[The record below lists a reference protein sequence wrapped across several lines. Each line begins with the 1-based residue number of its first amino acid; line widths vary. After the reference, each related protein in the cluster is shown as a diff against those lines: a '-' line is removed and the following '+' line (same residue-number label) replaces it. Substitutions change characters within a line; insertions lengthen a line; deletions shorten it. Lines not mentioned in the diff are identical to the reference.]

1 MESSGCMMSGLLWSV
16 QPEIH
21 FSASWF
27 LGLPLCW
34 LTAKERKTALLNGK
48 LSLICSSNSWL
59 IQQCWF
65 SLPVFQLYMFFKSEQ
80 GKPRNSSLL
89 LPCTRPYIDTV
100 NVAEK
105 KKISTFWEEK
115 EEKLIATETWLYTRH
130 YFPGIR
136 SIIIYFF
143 LPTIIRG
150 KYMVP
155 ILWMGKLMLRGA
167 TNLSPDLLHS

>member
-1 MESSGCMMSGLLWSV
+1 MENFLWSV
-16 QPEIH
+16 H
-21 FSASWF
+21 
-27 LGLPLCW
+27 
-34 LTAKERKTALLNGK
+34 LTAGWYSNADFPCLFFNY
-48 LSLICSSNSWL
+48 ICSSNQSKKNQEILHCSFHVQGPIL
-59 IQQCWF
+59 IQWMLQ
-65 SLPVFQLYMFFKSEQ
+65 
-80 GKPRNSSLL
+80 R
-89 LPCTRPYIDTV
+89 
-100 NVAEK
+100 K